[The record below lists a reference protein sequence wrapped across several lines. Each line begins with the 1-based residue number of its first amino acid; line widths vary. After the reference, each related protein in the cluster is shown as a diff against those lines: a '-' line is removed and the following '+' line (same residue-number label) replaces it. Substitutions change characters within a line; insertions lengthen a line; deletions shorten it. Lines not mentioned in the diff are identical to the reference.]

1 MDTFSLML
9 QVLYVQ
15 ILFRNPTGSGVLEA
29 GRATGAKNHCAGTKH
44 ALLANATEGYWIRW
58 TYDMTQGHITA
69 MSHFGATWHG
79 SLYSAGRLYASLL
92 NETLLRQEFP
102 VQI

>member
-1 MDTFSLML
+1 
-9 QVLYVQ
+9 
-15 ILFRNPTGSGVLEA
+15 
-29 GRATGAKNHCAGTKH
+29 
-44 ALLANATEGYWIRW
+44 
-58 TYDMTQGHITA
+58 MTQGHITA

-102 VQI
+102 VQIQAVLIGRMFMGTMR